1 MNARLGAVSLFVA
14 AAVLVGHGQSSPV
27 NRPWP
32 PGLQETPPDSPVLA
46 PADAVKTFY
55 MPPGYRVELV
65 ASEPLVQD
73 PTVIDWDLEGRLWV
87 VEMTGF
93 VRSLDAPEPN
103 HDRIGRVVVLE
114 DVDHD
119 GRMDRRTVFADGL
132 ILPRALKVLDRG
144 VLVGEPGSLWWM
156 QDKNGDLKA
165 DSKELVTNLY
175 GRLHGSVEGNANG
188 LLWAM
193 DNWIHTSGADVFL
206 RWTDGQF
213 EVRRTLLRG
222 EWGATQDDGGRI
234 YRNTNESALHV
245 DFVPTPYFFRNPNLL
260 RTRGSYDALRDD
272 DNLVNL
278 VWPVRQNL
286 GTNRAYQRGIDRPD
300 GTLERFT
307 AVCAPLVYRGNRLP
321 AELYGN
327 VFVAE
332 PAANLVGRL
341 VLEDDGTTLRARKAY
356 DVGEFLASTDERFR
370 PVYLSNAPDGTLYIV
385 DMYRGVIQDRS
396 STTMYLRDYI
406 VQKKLDAPVGLGRI
420 YRVVHET
427 TQRDTARVP
436 LTTTAPIDL
445 VPLLSH
451 PNGWYRDTAQR
462 LIVERS
468 GALKADADRAR
479 LASALVTVAR
489 TSRDWRARVHAL
501 WTLDGIDAIGADVVS
516 GALEDPARDVRTAAL
531 RIAERWL
538 GEANHPM
545 QKAVLAR
552 LEDPDWA
559 VRRQLAAT
567 LGALP
572 PGARETA
579 IVSLLERHGGDPVT
593 MDAALSGLRGLEL
606 ATIAVL
612 ADRPGGETPE
622 RAATLSMLAAMIV
635 RGAEE
640 TGAQAVLARVA
651 DSAQPEWERSALLR
665 GAEIALLNRQIPGN
679 PPRRG
684 GPPPAAA
691 ADAPCPTCPGAR
703 GGPGGA
709 YAFPGV
715 REAQQAAAAAAGAP
729 AGRGGGAG
737 GPMLRLRQEPAALTM
752 MAAGSGDLAARVAA
766 VLARVEW
773 PAKPGAAPAVAPLS
787 PAELAR
793 FDAGREVYRNAC
805 QSCHQPD
812 GRGQDRIAASLV
824 GSAFALGAPDIPVRI
839 LLGGKEGDIGLMPP
853 LGSMLDDE
861 QIAAVL
867 TYVRREW
874 GQAASPVDPD
884 VVARVR
890 KATAG
895 RPRPWT
901 NDELSKLAVAA
912 VAPQ

>member
-1 MNARLGAVSLFVA
+1 MVAVGVIA
-14 AAVLVGHGQSSPV
+14 AHGQSSPV

-32 PGLQETPPDSPVLA
+32 PGLQPTPAESPVLA
-46 PADAVKTFY
+46 PADALKTFY
-55 MPPGYRVELV
+55 MPPGYRLELV

-73 PTVIDWDLEGRLWV
+73 PTVIDWDLDGRLWV

-93 VRSLDAPEPN
+93 VRGMDAPEPN
-103 HDRIGRVVVLE
+103 HERIGRVIVLE
-114 DVDHD
+114 DVNHD

-132 ILPRALKVLDRG
+132 ILPRALKVLDHG
-144 VLVGEPGSLWWM
+144 VLVGEPGNLWFM
-156 QDKNGDLKA
+156 RDKNGDLKA

-175 GRLHGSVEGNANG
+175 GRLHGSVEGNANS

-193 DNWIHTSGADVFL
+193 DNWIHTAGADVFL
-206 RWTDGQF
+206 RWKDGRF

-222 EWGATQDDGGRI
+222 EWGASQDDGGRI

-245 DFVPTPYFFRNPNLL
+245 DFVPTTYFARNPNLL

-272 DNLVNL
+272 ENLVNL
-278 VWPVRQNL
+278 VWPVRTNA
-286 GTNRAYQRGIDRPD
+286 GTNRAYQLGIDRPD

-332 PAANLVGRL
+332 PAANLVSRI

-356 DVGEFLASTDERFR
+356 ERGEFLASTDERFR
-370 PVYLSNAPDGTLYIV
+370 PVYLSNAPDGTLYVV

-396 STTMYLRDYI
+396 STTIYLRDYI
-406 VQKKLDAPVGLGRI
+406 IQKKLDAPIGLGRI
-420 YRVVHET
+420 YRVLHET
-427 TQRDTARVP
+427 TEPDATRVS
-436 LTTTAPIDL
+436 LTKTTPVDL

-451 PNGWYRDTAQR
+451 PNGWYRETGQR
-462 LIVERS
+462 LIVERYGS
-468 GALKADADRAR
+468 LKTD
-479 LASALVTVAR
+479 TAR
-489 TSRDWRARVHAL
+489 TSVARPLVELAVNPRDWRARVHAL
-501 WTLDGIDAIGADVVS
+501 WTLDGIDRVEPAMVIK
-516 GALEDPARDVRTAAL
+516 ALDDPARDVRVAAL

-538 GEANHPM
+538 GDSPLPL

-552 LEDPDWA
+552 ITDTDWA

-572 PGARETA
+572 AGAREAA
-579 IVSLLERHGGDPVT
+579 IVSLLERHAGDPVT

-606 ATIAVL
+606 TAIGVL
-612 ADRPGGETPE
+612 ADKPLGDTPE
-622 RAATLSMLAAMIV
+622 RAATLSMLAAMV
-635 RGAEE
+635 LRSAEDS
-640 TGAQAVLARVA
+640 GAQAVLARISDPGRPA
-651 DSAQPEWERSALLR
+651 WERSALLR
-665 GAEIALLNRQIPGN
+665 GAEIALLNGQMPGN

-691 ADAPCPTCPGAR
+691 NPPCPTCPGAR

-715 REAQQAAAAAAGAP
+715 RESQQAAAASPA
-729 AGRGGGAG
+729 AGRGGSG
-737 GPMLRLRQEPAALTM
+737 GPVLRLRQEPAVFSALAT
-752 MAAGSGDLAARVAA
+752 GTEDLSARAAA
-766 VLARVEW
+766 VLARIEW
-773 PAKPGAAPAVAPLS
+773 PTKAGVTSTVLPLTAA
-787 PAELAR
+787 EMTR
-793 FDAGREVYRNAC
+793 FEAGREIYKNAC

-812 GRGQDRIAASLV
+812 GRGQERIAASLV
-824 GSAFALGAPDIPVRI
+824 GSTYALTSPEVPIRI

-853 LGSMLDDE
+853 LGSMLNDD

-874 GQAASPVDPD
+874 GQQATAVDPA
-884 VVARVR
+884 VVTAVR

-901 NDELSKLAVAA
+901 NDELSKLAADEGG
-912 VAPQ
+912 PR